1 MLMFSANNNLER
13 TISNMNNNSNNLS
26 VSNDM
31 LNLNNHQSGGN
42 NNNIFNYEIY
52 HHSEQNIIE

>member
-1 MLMFSANNNLER
+1 MFSANNNLER

-26 VSNDM
+26 VCNDM
-31 LNLNNHQSGGN
+31 LNLNNHQLGGN